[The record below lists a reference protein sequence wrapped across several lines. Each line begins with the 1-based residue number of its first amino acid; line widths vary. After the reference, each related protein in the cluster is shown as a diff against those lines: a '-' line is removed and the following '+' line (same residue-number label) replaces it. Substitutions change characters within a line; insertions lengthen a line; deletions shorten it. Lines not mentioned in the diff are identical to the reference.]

1 MANNTDTT
9 GYTLVYTTPVI
20 KPGDKYI
27 PAATNMDADKRLVS
41 SKNGDYQLSVS
52 PWHNPEKPNEGLVY
66 ITGWYTAG
74 HHGDV
79 NYMFTDEPKGTAN
92 VVEGGNSQNVIGGR
106 TKYGIDKATGKIVTD
121 SFR

>member
-1 MANNTDTT
+1 MFTT
-9 GYTLVYTTPVI
+9 TAVI

-27 PAATNMDADKRLVS
+27 PAATNMDADKRLAS

-79 NYMFTDEPKGTAN
+79 NYMFTDEP
-92 VVEGGNSQNVIGGR
+92 
-106 TKYGIDKATGKIVTD
+106 
-121 SFR
+121 